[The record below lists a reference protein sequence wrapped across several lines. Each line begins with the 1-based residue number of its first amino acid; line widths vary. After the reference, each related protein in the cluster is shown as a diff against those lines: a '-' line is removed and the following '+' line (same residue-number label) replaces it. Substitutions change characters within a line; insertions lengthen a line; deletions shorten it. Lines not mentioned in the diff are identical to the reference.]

1 MANYDFQEL
10 LARLNHLEDTDPGA
24 AIREA
29 RRIVADGPQAPN
41 LKVIQAAALVNAGV
55 LIQAR
60 DAVEE
65 GLALYRELHS
75 TFPTPDVKFNLATAI
90 ISAAAFTSE
99 EGDRLDHLESTK
111 ALRAEARGYFWH
123 VAQNTEAA
131 DAIRTQSWTNLANQL
146 EGSFRFSEAHDAR
159 LAALKL
165 DPGNGVA
172 AASAIRYLLSC
183 YHQGLCSDLA
193 IHEASALAQVARS
206 NQDRIIEYAGLQ
218 AANSIEAM
226 IKSLPDA
233 LPRDA
238 HADPFVTW
246 VEQERLTLAPS
257 VELIV
262 VVY

>member
-99 EGDRLDHLESTK
+99 EGDRLD
-111 ALRAEARGYFWH
+111 
-123 VAQNTEAA
+123 
-131 DAIRTQSWTNLANQL
+131 
-146 EGSFRFSEAHDAR
+146 
-159 LAALKL
+159 
-165 DPGNGVA
+165 PP
-172 AASAIRYLLSC
+172 
-183 YHQGLCSDLA
+183 
-193 IHEASALAQVARS
+193 
-206 NQDRIIEYAGLQ
+206 RIYQCPAG
-218 AANSIEAM
+218 
-226 IKSLPDA
+226 
-233 LPRDA
+233 
-238 HADPFVTW
+238 
-246 VEQERLTLAPS
+246 
-257 VELIV
+257 
-262 VVY
+262 